1 MNHLNILYEDKY
13 ILVCE
18 KPSGVPVQTKSFGT
32 MDLENM
38 LKNHIASHSSEK
50 KPPYLAV
57 IHRLDQPVS
66 GILVFGKT
74 KEAAAKLNAQM
85 QSHGFSKYYQAVLCG
100 VPENTS
106 GTLTNYLVKDGRT
119 NTSRIG
125 KKEEKDAKYAALS
138 YEVIR
143 TNAEH
148 TLSAVKIKLE
158 TGRHHQIR
166 VQMAGNG
173 TPLWGDNKYNPEFI
187 GKRGYFPIALR
198 AYRLELN
205 HPITGKPLSFELE
218 CDWPQLQ

>member
-1 MNHLNILYEDKY
+1 MNHLNILYEDNH

-32 MDLENM
+32 LDLESM
-38 LKNHIASHSSEK
+38 LKNHIASKSSEK

-74 KEAAAKLNAQM
+74 KEAAAGLNAQL
-85 QSHGFSKYYQAVLCG
+85 QAHGFSKYYQAVLCG
-100 VPENTS
+100 TPEQTS
-106 GTLTNYLVKDGRT
+106 GILTNYLVKDGRT

-125 KKEEKDAKYAALS
+125 NKEEKDAKYAKLS

-143 TNAEH
+143 TNEERS
-148 TLSAVKIKLE
+148 LSVAKIKLE

-166 VQMAGNG
+166 VQMAENG

-198 AYRLELN
+198 AYRLELV
-205 HPITGKPLSFELE
+205 HPITGKALSFELE
-218 CDWPQLQ
+218 CNWPQLQ